1 MILLYLVLVFWGW
14 MTIYSASYN
23 YEESLSIFNMD
34 LVSGKQFLWICISM
48 VMAVVLLL
56 LDSRWYQDVANV
68 AYVLILLLLMFTI
81 VVAEDVKGSRSWLF
95 IGPFS
100 LQPAEFAKFATSL
113 ALARYISK
121 NGFDLKHSRR
131 DYLAFSIIL
140 VPVMLIIMQKEM
152 GSALVYFALFLVLF
166 REGLTPWILGA
177 AFSAILIFIVSI
189 RFSENVFWEA
199 TSLGTF
205 LALLF
210 IQILLLSWFSLA
222 NRRETM
228 MRRVLLALMLI
239 PLFLACLCNAFFWQ
253 FDLAYVLL
261 GSLALSLIYIT
272 WASLKKN
279 LKNVFALVASIV
291 MAIAFLY
298 ATDFLFE
305 KVLQPHQQMRT
316 KVFLGMIDDPNNAGY
331 NVNQAKISIGS
342 GGFLGKGY
350 LEGTQTKLKYV
361 PEQDTDFIFCTI
373 GEEFG
378 FLGSTLLIVLY
389 VYFMIRLILLAERQR
404 HRFSRVYGYCV
415 VSVFFFHVL
424 INLGMVLGIM
434 PVIGIPLPF
443 FSYGGSS
450 LLGFTILLFIFLRL
464 DADRLRISV

>member
-210 IQILLLSWFSLA
+210 IQVLLLSWFSLA

-378 FLGSTLLIVLY
+378 FLGSTLLILLY

>member
-131 DYLAFSIIL
+131 DYLAFFIIL

-210 IQILLLSWFSLA
+210 IQVLLLSWFSLA

-291 MAIAFLY
+291 IAIAFLY

-415 VSVFFFHVL
+415 VSIFFFHVL

>member
-1 MILLYLVLVFWGW
+1 MIFLYLALVFWGW

-23 YEESLSIFNMD
+23 YEESVSIFDMSI
-34 LVSGKQFLWICISM
+34 VSGKQFLWMIISF
-48 VMAVVLLL
+48 AVAILIML
-56 LDSRWYQDVANV
+56 LDARWYQNVANGV
-68 AYVLILLLLMFTI
+68 YVLILLLLMFTI
-81 VVAEDVKGSRSWLF
+81 VVAPDVKGSRSWLF

-100 LQPAEFAKFATSL
+100 VQPAEFAKFATSL
-113 ALARYISK
+113 ALAKYISK
-121 NGFDLKHSRR
+121 NGFDLKHSKR
-131 DYLAFSIIL
+131 DYWAFCIIL
-140 VPVMLIIMQKEM
+140 IPVMLIILQKEM

-189 RFSENVFWEA
+189 RFGENLLWEA
-199 TSLGTF
+199 TSLGSLLSMLF
-205 LALLF
+205 ICLLLCIWFRLANHREKQMHVVLMMILFLPLALG
-210 IQILLLSWFSLA
+210 I
-222 NRRETM
+222 
-228 MRRVLLALMLI
+228 V
-239 PLFLACLCNAFFWQ
+239 CNIFWWH
-253 FDLAYVLL
+253 FDLCYVLL
-261 GSLALSLIYIT
+261 GELLVALLYLSFS
-272 WASLKKN
+272 SLKKN
-279 LKNVFALVASIV
+279 MKNILAIVSSIV
-291 MAIAFLY
+291 LAVAFLY

-305 KVLQPHQQMRT
+305 QVLQPHQQMRT

-342 GGFLGKGY
+342 GGFMGKGY
-350 LEGTQTKLKYV
+350 LNGTQTKLKYV

-378 FLGSTLLIVLY
+378 FVGSTVLIVLY
-389 VYFMIRLILLAERQR
+389 VYFIIRLILLAERQR

-415 VSVFFFHVL
+415 ASIFFFHVL

-450 LLGFTILLFIFLRL
+450 MLGFTILLFIFLRM
-464 DADRLRISV
+464 DADRLRFSV

>member
-1 MILLYLVLVFWGW
+1 MIFLYLVLVFWGW

-23 YEESLSIFNMD
+23 YEETVSIFDMSI
-34 LVSGKQFLWICISM
+34 VSGKQFLWMVISSL
-48 VMAVVLLL
+48 VAVVIML
-56 LDSRWYQDVANV
+56 LDARWYQNV
-68 AYVLILLLLMFTI
+68 SNGLYVLILLLLMFTI
-81 VVAEDVKGSRSWLF
+81 VVAPDVKGSRSWLF

-113 ALARYISK
+113 ALAKYISK
-121 NGFDLKHSRR
+121 NGFDLRHSKR
-131 DYLAFSIIL
+131 DYWAFCIIL
-140 VPVMLIIMQKEM
+140 IPVMLIILQKEM

-177 AFSAILIFIVSI
+177 AFSAILIFIVAI
-189 RFSENVFWEA
+189 RFGEDMLLQA
-199 TSLGTF
+199 TSLGPF
-205 LALLF
+205 LCLAF
-210 IQILLLSWFSLA
+210 ICLLLWLWFRLA
-222 NRRETM
+222 NRREKKM
-228 MRRVLLALMLI
+228 NLVLLAILLI
-239 PLFLACLCNAFFWQ
+239 PLMLAIICNVFWLK
-253 FDLAYVLL
+253 FDLSYVLL
-261 GSLALSLIYIT
+261 GELLLSLLYLSFS
-272 WASLKKN
+272 ALKKN
-279 LKNVFALVASIV
+279 MRNTLAIVASIILAV
-291 MAIAFLY
+291 AFLY

-342 GGFLGKGY
+342 GGFMGKGY
-350 LEGTQTKLKYV
+350 LNGTQTKLKYV

-378 FLGSTLLIVLY
+378 FMGSTLLIVLY
-389 VYFMIRLILLAERQR
+389 VYFLIRLILLAERQR

-415 VSVFFFHVL
+415 ASIFFFHVL

-450 LLGFTILLFIFLRL
+450 LLGFTILLFIFLRM
-464 DADRLRISV
+464 DADRLRFSV

>member
-1 MILLYLVLVFWGW
+1 
-14 MTIYSASYN
+14 
-23 YEESLSIFNMD
+23 
-34 LVSGKQFLWICISM
+34 
-48 VMAVVLLL
+48 
-56 LDSRWYQDVANV
+56 
-68 AYVLILLLLMFTI
+68 
-81 VVAEDVKGSRSWLF
+81 
-95 IGPFS
+95 
-100 LQPAEFAKFATSL
+100 
-113 ALARYISK
+113 
-121 NGFDLKHSRR
+121 
-131 DYLAFSIIL
+131 
-140 VPVMLIIMQKEM
+140 
-152 GSALVYFALFLVLF
+152 
-166 REGLTPWILGA
+166 
-177 AFSAILIFIVSI
+177 
-189 RFSENVFWEA
+189 
-199 TSLGTF
+199 
-205 LALLF
+205 
-210 IQILLLSWFSLA
+210 
-222 NRRETM
+222 

>member
-1 MILLYLVLVFWGW
+1 MIFLYLFLVFWGW

-23 YEESLSIFNMD
+23 YEESLSIFNMN
-34 LVSGKQFLWICISM
+34 LVSGKQFLWISISL
-48 VMAVVLLL
+48 VMAVVLMLI
-56 LDSRWYQDVANV
+56 DTRWYQDVAD
-68 AYVLILLLLMFTI
+68 VLYGLIILLLLFTI
-81 VVAEDVKGSRSWLF
+81 VVAKDVNGSRSWLF
-95 IGPFS
+95 VGPFS
-100 LQPAEFAKFATSL
+100 IQPAEFAKFVTSL
-113 ALARYISK
+113 TLARYISK
-121 NGFDLKHSRR
+121 NGFDLKHSKR
-131 DYLAFSIIL
+131 DYLAFFIIL
-140 VPVMLIIMQKEM
+140 LPAVLIILQKEM

-189 RFSENVFWEA
+189 RFGEA
-199 TSLGTF
+199 FLWNATNLGTF

-210 IQILLLSWFSLA
+210 IQLLLIAWFSLA
-222 NRRETM
+222 NYREKQ
-228 MRRVLLALMLI
+228 MRKVLWILFAFPLLIAALSNAFLWQFNMSYLLLAQITVSMLFI
-239 PLFLACLCNAFFWQ
+239 
-253 FDLAYVLL
+253 VLQ
-261 GSLALSLIYIT
+261 SFKRSMKNILALI
-272 WASLKKN
+272 
-279 LKNVFALVASIV
+279 ASIV
-291 MAIAFLY
+291 MAVAFLY

-305 KVLQPHQQMRT
+305 RVLQPHQQMRT

-350 LEGTQTKLKYV
+350 LNGTQTKLKYV

-378 FLGSTLLIVLY
+378 FIGSTFLMLLY
-389 VYFMIRLILLAERQR
+389 VYFMIRLVLLAERQR
-404 HRFSRVYGYCV
+404 HRFARVYGYCV
-415 VSVFFFHVL
+415 VSIFFFHVL
-424 INLGMVLGIM
+424 INLGMVLGIL

-450 LLGFTILLFIFLRL
+450 LLGFTILLFIFLRM

>member
-1 MILLYLVLVFWGW
+1 MIFLYLVLVFWGW

-23 YEESLSIFNMD
+23 YEETVSIFDMSI
-34 LVSGKQFLWICISM
+34 VSGKQFLWMVISSL
-48 VMAVVLLL
+48 VAVVIML
-56 LDSRWYQDVANV
+56 LDARWYQNV
-68 AYVLILLLLMFTI
+68 SNGLYVLILLLLMFTI
-81 VVAEDVKGSRSWLF
+81 VVAPDVKGSRSWLF

-113 ALARYISK
+113 ALAKYISK
-121 NGFDLKHSRR
+121 NGFDLRHSKR
-131 DYLAFSIIL
+131 DYWAFCIIL
-140 VPVMLIIMQKEM
+140 IPVMLIILQKEM

-177 AFSAILIFIVSI
+177 AFSAILIFIVAI
-189 RFSENVFWEA
+189 RFGEDMLLQA
-199 TSLGTF
+199 TSLGPF
-205 LALLF
+205 LCLAF
-210 IQILLLSWFSLA
+210 ICLLLWLWFRLA
-222 NRRETM
+222 NRREKKM
-228 MRRVLLALMLI
+228 NLVLLAILLI
-239 PLFLACLCNAFFWQ
+239 PLMLAIICNVFWLK
-253 FDLAYVLL
+253 FDLSYVLL
-261 GSLALSLIYIT
+261 GELLLSLLYLSFS
-272 WASLKKN
+272 ALKKN
-279 LKNVFALVASIV
+279 MRNILAIVASIILAV
-291 MAIAFLY
+291 AFLY

-342 GGFLGKGY
+342 GGFMGKGY
-350 LEGTQTKLKYV
+350 LNGTQTKLKYV

-378 FLGSTLLIVLY
+378 FMGSTLLIVLY
-389 VYFMIRLILLAERQR
+389 VYFLIRLILLAERQR

-415 VSVFFFHVL
+415 ASIFFFHVL

-450 LLGFTILLFIFLRL
+450 LLGFTILLFIFLRM
-464 DADRLRISV
+464 DADRLRFSV

>member
-1 MILLYLVLVFWGW
+1 MIFLYLVLVFWGW

-23 YEESLSIFNMD
+23 YEETVSIFDMSI
-34 LVSGKQFLWICISM
+34 VSGKQFLWMVISSL
-48 VMAVVLLL
+48 VAVVIML
-56 LDSRWYQDVANV
+56 LDARWYQNV
-68 AYVLILLLLMFTI
+68 SNGLYVLILLLLMFTI
-81 VVAEDVKGSRSWLF
+81 VVAPDVKGSRSWLF

-100 LQPAEFAKFATSL
+100 VQPAEFAKFATSL
-113 ALARYISK
+113 ALAKYISK
-121 NGFDLKHSRR
+121 NGFDLRHSKR
-131 DYLAFSIIL
+131 DYWAFCIIL
-140 VPVMLIIMQKEM
+140 IPVMLIILQKEM

-177 AFSAILIFIVSI
+177 AFSAILIFIVAI
-189 RFSENVFWEA
+189 RFGEDMLLQA
-199 TSLGTF
+199 TSLGPF
-205 LALLF
+205 LCLAF
-210 IQILLLSWFSLA
+210 ICLLLWLWFRLA
-222 NRRETM
+222 NRREKKM
-228 MRRVLLALMLI
+228 NLVLLAILLI
-239 PLFLACLCNAFFWQ
+239 PLMLAIICNVFWLK
-253 FDLAYVLL
+253 FDLSYVLL
-261 GSLALSLIYIT
+261 GELLLSLLYLSFS
-272 WASLKKN
+272 ALKKN
-279 LKNVFALVASIV
+279 MRNILAIVASIILAV
-291 MAIAFLY
+291 AFLY

-342 GGFLGKGY
+342 GGFMGKGY
-350 LEGTQTKLKYV
+350 LNGTQTKLKYV

-378 FLGSTLLIVLY
+378 FMGSTLLIVLY
-389 VYFMIRLILLAERQR
+389 VYFLIRLILLAERQR

-415 VSVFFFHVL
+415 ASIFFFHVL

-450 LLGFTILLFIFLRL
+450 LLGFTILLFIFLRM
-464 DADRLRISV
+464 DADRLRFSV

>member
-1 MILLYLVLVFWGW
+1 MIFLYLVLVFWGW

-23 YEESLSIFNMD
+23 YEETVSIFDMSI
-34 LVSGKQFLWICISM
+34 VSGKQFLWMVISSL
-48 VMAVVLLL
+48 VAVVIML
-56 LDSRWYQDVANV
+56 LDARWYQNV
-68 AYVLILLLLMFTI
+68 SNGLYVLILLLLMFTI
-81 VVAEDVKGSRSWLF
+81 VVAPDVKGSRSWLF

-113 ALARYISK
+113 ALAKYISK
-121 NGFDLKHSRR
+121 NGFDLRHSKR
-131 DYLAFSIIL
+131 DYWAFCIIL
-140 VPVMLIIMQKEM
+140 IPVMLIILQKEM

-177 AFSAILIFIVSI
+177 AFSAILIFIVAI
-189 RFSENVFWEA
+189 RFGEDMLLQA
-199 TSLGTF
+199 TSLGPF
-205 LALLF
+205 LCLAF
-210 IQILLLSWFSLA
+210 ICLLLWLWFRLA
-222 NRRETM
+222 NRREKKM
-228 MRRVLLALMLI
+228 NLVLLAILLI
-239 PLFLACLCNAFFWQ
+239 PLMLAIICNVFWLK
-253 FDLAYVLL
+253 FDLSYVLL
-261 GSLALSLIYIT
+261 GELLLSLLYLSFS
-272 WASLKKN
+272 ALKKN
-279 LKNVFALVASIV
+279 MRNILAIVASIILAV
-291 MAIAFLY
+291 AFLY

-342 GGFLGKGY
+342 GGFMGKGY
-350 LEGTQTKLKYV
+350 LNGTQTKLKYV

-378 FLGSTLLIVLY
+378 FMGSILLIVLY
-389 VYFMIRLILLAERQR
+389 VYFLIRLILLAERQR

-415 VSVFFFHVL
+415 ASIFFFHVL

-450 LLGFTILLFIFLRL
+450 LLGFTILLFIFLRM
-464 DADRLRISV
+464 DADRLRFSV